1 MKRPE
6 LLITTGALAGN
17 RYPVGSKGLRFGRSS
32 SNDIHVP
39 DEELSRNHCL
49 FEPVGDEE
57 IRVTD
62 LASANGTLLN
72 GRPLGVDPVALK
84 VGDIIEAG
92 VTVIRVVGE
101 NAGVA
106 SGQVDLGLGDK
117 PLARGLVS
125 RRRSVFRNVLWSVV
139 VLLVAV
145 LAFVILRPPSEET
158 PEPSS
163 AAVAAS
169 EEAAPDVREVLFE
182 KVEADVNGIFR
193 SVLSLSGDGV
203 LSLSAE
209 DVPTGTRNRTASKP
223 LDEASRKAL
232 NGILP
237 LSALREV
244 DREYVGVEPDPPAL
258 TSLTLK
264 VVYTTRVRSIR
275 IVNTPEPE
283 AFRAIRENLETFV
296 KNEFDEK

>member
-32 SNDIHVP
+32 SNDIHVS

-49 FEPVGDEE
+49 FETVGEDA

-72 GRPLGVDPVALK
+72 GRPLGVDPVVLK

-106 SGQVDLGLGDK
+106 SGPVDLGLGDK

-145 LAFVILRPPSEET
+145 LAFVILRPPSAET
-158 PEPSS
+158 SEPSTV
-163 AAVAAS
+163 AAAS
-169 EEAAPDVREVLFE
+169 EEAAPDVREVLYE

-209 DVPTGTRNRTASKP
+209 DVPVGTRNRKASKP
-223 LDEASRKAL
+223 LDEASRKTL
-232 NGILP
+232 NEILP

-264 VVYTTRVRSIR
+264 VVYTTRARSIR

-283 AFRAIRENLETFV
+283 AFRAIRENLEAFM